1 MKSTKSNNALAFQP
15 MENLQSALNLS
26 AAANAELKKRGEDL
40 LKNVNGAAKS
50 EKKEFAVDLSEF
62 VQDCKDEVARMRS
75 SRKPITNRLTA
86 LLKNFTLLENEIDPL
101 KPGSIGDVCQNC
113 LRELLRQEWEEN
125 KQVKE
130 QLRTNYER
138 QLKRIDKRKVSDE
151 KKEEARLNA
160 RKKLLEEE
168 RKLSNIQIQ
177 KLPVPNDP
185 LGFIE
190 LFKFWWEQKGQY
202 LPQDDMERFFKLPLT
217 FARQQAQKG
226 VFIDS
231 QYIEYQEEPLLLN

>member
-26 AAANAELKKRGEDL
+26 VATNAELKKRGEDL
-40 LKNVNGAAKS
+40 LKNVNNAAKS

-62 VQDCKDEVARMRS
+62 VQDCKGEVARMRS
-75 SRKPITNRLTA
+75 SRKPITDRLMA
-86 LLKNFTLLENEIDPL
+86 LQKKFTLLENEIDPL

-190 LFKFWWEQKGQY
+190 LFKFWWEQK
-202 LPQDDMERFFKLPLT
+202 RT
-217 FARQQAQKG
+217 
-226 VFIDS
+226 VFTS
-231 QYIEYQEEPLLLN
+231 G

>member
-1 MKSTKSNNALAFQP
+1 M
-15 MENLQSALNLS
+15 
-26 AAANAELKKRGEDL
+26 
-40 LKNVNGAAKS
+40 KNVNNAAKS
-50 EKKEFAVDLSEF
+50 EMKEFAVDLSEF
-62 VQDCKDEVARMRS
+62 VQDCKGEVARMRS
-75 SRKPITNRLTA
+75 SRKPITDRLMA
-86 LLKNFTLLENEIDPL
+86 LQKKFTLLENEIDPL

-190 LFKFWWEQKGQY
+190 LFKFWWEPLGFIELFKFWWEQKGQY

>member
-1 MKSTKSNNALAFQP
+1 MKRTKENNALALQS

-26 AAANAELKKRGEDL
+26 VATNAELKKRGEDL

-75 SRKPITNRLTA
+75 SRKPITDRLMA
-86 LLKNFTLLENEIDPL
+86 LQKKFTSLENEIDPL
-101 KPGSIGDVCQNC
+101 KPGSIGDICQNC

-151 KKEEARLNA
+151 KKEEARLVWFPSPFNDKAKMVGNIIASNA
-160 RKKLLEEE
+160 
-168 RKLSNIQIQ
+168 
-177 KLPVPNDP
+177 
-185 LGFIE
+185 
-190 LFKFWWEQKGQY
+190 
-202 LPQDDMERFFKLPLT
+202 
-217 FARQQAQKG
+217 
-226 VFIDS
+226 
-231 QYIEYQEEPLLLN
+231 